1 MDQRLAA
8 ILANVFG
15 LRKDEIIIGLSKE
28 NIGSW
33 DSLKQMDLV
42 VTLEREFNISLE
54 ILDIVQMTSIRSI
67 VDVLAN
73 KGVNLGA

>member
-1 MDQRLAA
+1 MNQRLAA

-15 LRKDEIIIGLSKE
+15 LRANQIIIDLSKE
-28 NIGSW
+28 NISSW

-42 VTLEREFNISLE
+42 VTLESEFNINLE
-54 ILDIVQMTSIRSI
+54 IPDIVQMTSIRSI
-67 VDVLAN
+67 VDVLTN